1 MEFLETLFSLHARLG
16 IPLDSGTAAK
26 YEYAKKLYDEL
37 APERAELA
45 HLGNKQRG
53 PTPYDRQADVRE
65 TVYRAKIA

>member
-16 IPLDSGTAAK
+16 IPLDSGVAVK

-45 HLGNKQRG
+45 SLSNKQ
-53 PTPYDRQADVRE
+53 
-65 TVYRAKIA
+65 